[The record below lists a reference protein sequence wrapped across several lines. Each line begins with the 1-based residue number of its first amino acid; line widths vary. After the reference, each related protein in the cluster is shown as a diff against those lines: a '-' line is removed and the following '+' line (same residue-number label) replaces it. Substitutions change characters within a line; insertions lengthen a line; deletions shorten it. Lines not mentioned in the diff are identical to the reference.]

1 MIRRPPRS
9 TRTDTLFPYT
19 TLFRSDRYLSSE
31 AEIEAALST
40 MMESRDMLF
49 RDNVAISAHRAS
61 SRPLLAGLAEA
72 IGMCA
77 NLDERFEK
85 LCSQLDKSDPAKAQK
100 LDRKRVWEGK
110 SVSVSV
116 DSGGRRIHKKKK
128 KT

>member
-1 MIRRPPRS
+1 
-9 TRTDTLFPYT
+9 
-19 TLFRSDRYLSSE
+19 
-31 AEIEAALST
+31 

-85 LCSQLDKSDPAKAQK
+85 LCSQLDKSDPAKAQT
-100 LDRKRVWEGK
+100 LRSTALFEVRSEEPT
-110 SVSVSV
+110 SELQSLM
-116 DSGGRRIHKKKK
+116 RISYAVFCLKNKI
-128 KT
+128 TTITLP

>member
-1 MIRRPPRS
+1 
-9 TRTDTLFPYT
+9 
-19 TLFRSDRYLSSE
+19 
-31 AEIEAALST
+31 

-85 LCSQLDKSDPAKAQK
+85 LCSQLDKSDPAKAQT
-100 LDRKRVWEGK
+100 LRSTALFEVRQRHTDLITQMRSEEHT
-110 SVSVSV
+110 SELQSLM
-116 DSGGRRIHKKKK
+116 RISYAVFCLQK